1 MKQRPKFSPFD
12 TLKPRAVRTPDKQ
25 KICPKTAYFEAM
37 RIVELTALSGDDE
50 KF

>member
-12 TLKPRAVRTPDKQ
+12 ALKPKAVRTPDK
-25 KICPKTAYFEAM
+25 KKKCPQTAYFEAVRM
-37 RIVELTALSGDDE
+37 VELTALFGDDE

>member
-12 TLKPRAVRTPDKQ
+12 TLKPKAIRTPDKK
-25 KICPKTAYFEAM
+25 KICPKKAYFEAV
-37 RIVELTALSGDDE
+37 RIVELQALSGNDE

>member
-12 TLKPRAVRTPDKQ
+12 TFKPKAVRTPDKQ
-25 KICPKTAYFEAM
+25 KKHPQTAYFEAV
-37 RIVELTALSGDDE
+37 RIVELTALSGDEE

>member
-12 TLKPRAVRTPDKQ
+12 AIKPKTVRTPDKKKKHPQ
-25 KICPKTAYFEAM
+25 TAYLEAV

>member
-1 MKQRPKFSPFD
+1 MKKRPKFSPFD
-12 TLKPRAVRTPDKQ
+12 AIKPKAIRTPDKK
-25 KICPKTAYFEAM
+25 KICHKKAYLEAV

>member
-12 TLKPRAVRTPDKQ
+12 TFKPKAVRTTDKQ
-25 KICPKTAYFEAM
+25 KKCPQTAYLEAVRM
-37 RIVELTALSGDDE
+37 VELTALSGDEE